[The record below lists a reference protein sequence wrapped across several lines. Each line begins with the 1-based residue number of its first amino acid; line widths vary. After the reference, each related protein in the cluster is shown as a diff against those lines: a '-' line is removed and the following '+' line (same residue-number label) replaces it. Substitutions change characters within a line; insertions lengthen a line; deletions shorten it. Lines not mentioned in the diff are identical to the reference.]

1 MKNNQ
6 RKQVYK
12 LFAGFLVLIYLGNLY
27 PTLLFS
33 VIPLAIVF
41 TIYFYLMDIMGRHPE
56 LNTGKTKYPIFIG
69 IKLITQYIFK
79 SIYFN
84 LRKSPQFIFNTIILG
99 LPLIGVYLDWN
110 ASDFV
115 LVCFWNIAGSYI
127 CLWLLSSFGFY
138 GPKSFG
144 KTIGAFFSFFFVFFI
159 FLGFPL
165 IGIKTFVEL
174 SPSEIFT
181 LSLEDDAYILLGE
194 TLMCMTSII
203 LIRILK
209 KKDFESYEG
218 SFEGELGN
226 IVFGYFLLMI
236 PALFILPFAQNYS
249 ELYAK
254 NSTLFD
260 IVLSCILLFFLIIKE
275 NVYFIM
281 TENDTKKQWFAKYD
295 EFYNTKRP
303 IT

>member
-1 MKNNQ
+1 MKNNE

-144 KTIGAFFSFFFVFFI
+144 KTIGTFFSFFFVFFI

-295 EFYNTKRP
+295 EFYNNKRL
-303 IT
+303 II

>member
-1 MKNNQ
+1 M
-6 RKQVYK
+6 
-12 LFAGFLVLIYLGNLY
+12 
-27 PTLLFS
+27 
-33 VIPLAIVF
+33 
-41 TIYFYLMDIMGRHPE
+41 
-56 LNTGKTKYPIFIG
+56 
-69 IKLITQYIFK
+69 
-79 SIYFN
+79 
-84 LRKSPQFIFNTIILG
+84 
-99 LPLIGVYLDWN
+99 
-110 ASDFV
+110 
-115 LVCFWNIAGSYI
+115 
-127 CLWLLSSFGFY
+127 
-138 GPKSFG
+138 
-144 KTIGAFFSFFFVFFI
+144 
-159 FLGFPL
+159 GFPL

-254 NSTLFD
+254 NSSLFD

-275 NVYFIM
+275 NVYFLM
-281 TENDTKKQWFAKYD
+281 SGNDTKKQWFAKYD

-303 IT
+303 ID

>member
-1 MKNNQ
+1 MKKNQ
-6 RKQVYK
+6 RKQAYK
-12 LFAGFLVLIYLGNLY
+12 LLAGFLVVIYVGSLY
-27 PTLLFS
+27 PSLLFS
-33 VIPLAIVF
+33 IIPLSIIF

-69 IKLITQYIFK
+69 IKVITQYIFK

-99 LPLIGVYLDWN
+99 LPLIGVYLDWT

-144 KTIGAFFSFFFVFFI
+144 KTIGTFFSFFFIFFFI
-159 FLGFPL
+159 FLALPL
-165 IGIKTFVEL
+165 IGMKNLIEL
-174 SPSEIFT
+174 SPAEIFT
-181 LSLEDDAYILLGE
+181 LSLEENAYILLGE
-194 TLMCMTSII
+194 TFMCMISII

-218 SFEGELGN
+218 RYEGEVAN

-254 NSTLFD
+254 NPTIFD

-275 NVYFIM
+275 NVYFLSGY
-281 TENDTKKQWFAKYD
+281 DARKQWFAKYD
-295 EFYNTKRP
+295 EFYNNKRP
-303 IT
+303 IV